1 MKATNETGVDMT
13 MTDSY
18 YSLLTK
24 LCEELALGRYSEC
37 DRLFEL
43 TREGA
48 APADLTRLAEA
59 FGMMLVRVEARE

>member
-1 MKATNETGVDMT
+1 

-24 LCEELALGRYSEC
+24 LCEELSLGRYAEC

-43 TREGA
+43 TREDS
-48 APADLTRLAEA
+48 APHELVRLAEA
-59 FGMMLVRVEARE
+59 FGMMLVRVEAREYQNN